1 MIYIKS
7 PIFYMGNKYRLL
19 PQLIPLFPARINTF
33 YDLFGGSGCMSANV
47 KAEKIV
53 YNEINENI
61 VELYKLILKYSTE
74 EIDARI
80 REYIKEYGLNT
91 EGTDVRQN
99 NPDIKKIR
107 DYYADKYM
115 SFRKAYN
122 ESEREYLML
131 YTLTFYSFS
140 NLIRFNGNNDFN
152 MPYGNRCY
160 CDKHYKQMK
169 DWCNIVRNRNIE
181 IKQEDAFNILQDAE
195 EHIKNLNNLNI
206 GCIRIGTPSHIGV
219 FYLSNYI
226 ADFRK
231 IYPGIKF
238 EIVCKSTSDMVEMLE
253 MRNLDLIVDTL
264 PINSKRE
271 VTKVTLSKLHNC
283 FAYNKNIMKD
293 VNIEK
298 VSDLKNYPLI
308 LPSAT
313 SSIRLKLDEYM
324 ESQNTKLMP
333 IIESWTTE
341 MMIEMV
347 RKGVGIGYFVESVI
361 DSQDDKEN
369 FEVIRFNDDLPAVD
383 VCCVYIDD
391 FLTTAT
397 RKFVELITSNKVG
410 D

>member
-1 MIYIKS
+1 MNTDYNLYKIFLYLYEEKS
-7 PIFYMGNKYRLL
+7 ISKTANKLYVSQPAISYSLKELENQLGYTLFYRNSKGIEPTLEAK
-19 PQLIPLFPARINTF
+19 
-33 YDLFGGSGCMSANV
+33 
-47 KAEKIV
+47 
-53 YNEINENI
+53 
-61 VELYKLILKYSTE
+61 ELYSYIST
-74 EIDARI
+74 
-80 REYIKEYGLNT
+80 
-91 EGTDVRQN
+91 
-99 NPDIKKIR
+99 
-107 DYYADKYM
+107 
-115 SFRKAYN
+115 
-122 ESEREYLML
+122 
-131 YTLTFYSFS
+131 
-140 NLIRFNGNNDFN
+140 
-152 MPYGNRCY
+152 
-160 CDKHYKQMK
+160 
-169 DWCNIVRNRNIE
+169 
-181 IKQEDAFNILQDAE
+181 AFNILQDAE
-195 EHIKNLNNLNI
+195 EHIKNLNSLNI

-293 VNIEK
+293 INIEK

-333 IIESWTTE
+333 ILESWTTE

-347 RKGVGIGYFVESVI
+347 RKGVGIGYFVKNVI
-361 DSQDDKEN
+361 DTQNDKDN
-369 FEVIRFNDDLPAVD
+369 FEVLTFEDKLPAVD
-383 VCCVYIDD
+383 VCCVYIND
-391 FLTTAT
+391 FLTSAT
-397 RKFVELITSNKVG
+397 RKFVELITSDKVG
-410 D
+410 E